1 MYWSWSTTSIL
12 TRIISSK
19 ETSQSER
26 KTEAPCQRKTYIYC
40 LRLSRSNLAH
50 RKMHGRIWYCL
61 VGCMQG
67 SVRGSLNLL
76 RDSSENDLIYMSHY
90 NAIVLDSWPWL
101 ACWIYYNLI
110 KSWTKLSLI
119 ILIQCYP
126 LLYIFLENYCSLLAF
141 VFVSPPLGFF
151 TVSKHYAVLFVLHIL
166 RNYLYLEN
174 FIIKSIY
181 FWNKAVYIYNF
192 IIMLFKNWW
201 LIDIAINSHNIRGY
215 TALYIGSLW

>member
-1 MYWSWSTTSIL
+1 MKKSTGIEAATEKAAATETTKSYKSKETLNRKQMYWSWSTTSIL

-110 KSWTKLSLI
+110 KSWTKLSII

-151 TVSKHYAVLFVLHIL
+151 YCFKTLRGAVCFAHSKKLFVSWK
-166 RNYLYLEN
+166 
-174 FIIKSIY
+174 F
-181 FWNKAVYIYNF
+181 YN
-192 IIMLFKNWW
+192 
-201 LIDIAINSHNIRGY
+201 
-215 TALYIGSLW
+215 

>member
-1 MYWSWSTTSIL
+1 MYWSSSTTSIL

-119 ILIQCYP
+119 ILCFTFSWKIIVP
-126 LLYIFLENYCSLLAF
+126 SSHLFLFLHHWVFLLFQNITRCC
-141 VFVSPPLGFF
+141 
-151 TVSKHYAVLFVLHIL
+151 LFCT
-166 RNYLYLEN
+166 
-174 FIIKSIY
+174 F
-181 FWNKAVYIYNF
+181 
-192 IIMLFKNWW
+192 
-201 LIDIAINSHNIRGY
+201 
-215 TALYIGSLW
+215 

>member
-1 MYWSWSTTSIL
+1 MYWSSSTTSIL

-76 RDSSENDLIYMSHY
+76 RDSSENDLIY
-90 NAIVLDSWPWL
+90 
-101 ACWIYYNLI
+101 IYIYI
-110 KSWTKLSLI
+110 YICLI
-119 ILIQCYP
+119 IMR
-126 LLYIFLENYCSLLAF
+126 S
-141 VFVSPPLGFF
+141 
-151 TVSKHYAVLFVLHIL
+151 
-166 RNYLYLEN
+166 
-174 FIIKSIY
+174 
-181 FWNKAVYIYNF
+181 FWIHD
-192 IIMLFKNWW
+192 L
-201 LIDIAINSHNIRGY
+201 DH
-215 TALYIGSLW
+215 

>member
-1 MYWSWSTTSIL
+1 MGEYDIVWLAACKVVCVVVLIYWGIL
-12 TRIISSK
+12 LKMIL
-19 ETSQSER
+19 
-26 KTEAPCQRKTYIYC
+26 YIY
-40 LRLSRSNLAH
+40 
-50 RKMHGRIWYCL
+50 
-61 VGCMQG
+61 
-67 SVRGSLNLL
+67 
-76 RDSSENDLIYMSHY
+76 IYMSHY
-90 NAIVLDSWPWL
+90 NAIVLDSWPWSL

-110 KSWTKLSLI
+110 KSWTKLSII